1 LLSQDESHK
10 NSELQKIGS
19 LLGAAEDEIDFL
31 SSLPIDKLSFLRMKI
46 TTAILEEQSGV
57 WEPLARV
64 SKFMPNFLNAKVSE
78 DILGPKIT
86 ANITYHVPVKDAL
99 GIATHFSTKF
109 FCDVLEHIVPEK
121 IEHIIKDSPNDL
133 MKRVIH
139 ELRKRKN
146 YLLIGSL
153 IDFTPISTVL
163 KISLEVDD
171 SEMIQIMDY
180 ITKRERLT
188 ELLDNYEDSKIIG
201 LTKASIKLEKIE
213 GLLEVFSF
221 TKPKTKQ
228 KIERILDKLS
238 YEEKSI
244 YKNPA
249 GEFGITII

>member
-1 LLSQDESHK
+1 MLSQDESHK
-10 NSELQKIGS
+10 NSELQKISS
-19 LLGAAEDEIDFL
+19 LLGTPEEEIDFL
-31 SSLPIDKLSFLRMKI
+31 SSIPTDKISFLRMKI

-99 GIATHFSTKF
+99 AIATHFSTKF

-121 IEHIIKDSPNDL
+121 IEHIIRDSPIDL
-133 MKRVIH
+133 MKRVVH

-153 IDFTPISTVL
+153 IDVTPIPTVH
-163 KISLEVDD
+163 KISMEVDD

-180 ITKRERLT
+180 ITKRARLSD
-188 ELLDNYEDSKIIG
+188 LLDIYDDTKIIG
-201 LTKASIKLEKIE
+201 LTKASIRLEKIE

-221 TKPKTKQ
+221 AKAKTKQ
-228 KIERILDKLS
+228 KIERILDRLS
-238 YEEKSI
+238 FDEKSI

>member
-1 LLSQDESHK
+1 
-10 NSELQKIGS
+10 
-19 LLGAAEDEIDFL
+19 
-31 SSLPIDKLSFLRMKI
+31 
-46 TTAILEEQSGV
+46 
-57 WEPLARV
+57 
-64 SKFMPNFLNAKVSE
+64 
-78 DILGPKIT
+78 
-86 ANITYHVPVKDAL
+86 
-99 GIATHFSTKF
+99 
-109 FCDVLEHIVPEK
+109 
-121 IEHIIKDSPNDL
+121 
-133 MKRVIH
+133 
-139 ELRKRKN
+139 
-146 YLLIGSL
+146 LIGSL

-221 TKPKTKQ
+221 TKVKTKQ

>member
-1 LLSQDESHK
+1 MLSQDESHK

>member
-1 LLSQDESHK
+1 MLSQGESHK

-19 LLGAAEDEIDFL
+19 LLSTAEDEIDFL
-31 SSLPIDKLSFLRMKI
+31 SSLPADKLSFLRMKI

-99 GIATHFSTKF
+99 SIATHFSTKF

-121 IEHIIKDSPNDL
+121 IEHIIRDSPNDL
-133 MKRVIH
+133 MKRVVH

-153 IDFTPISTVL
+153 IDFTPISSVH
-163 KISLEVDD
+163 KISMEVDD

-180 ITKRERLT
+180 ITKRERLA
-188 ELLDNYEDSKIIG
+188 ELLDIYDDTKIIG

-221 TKPKTKQ
+221 AKAKTKQ

-238 YEEKSI
+238 YDEKSK

>member
-1 LLSQDESHK
+1 MLSQDESHK
-10 NSELQKIGS
+10 NSELQKIAS
-19 LLGAAEDEIDFL
+19 LLGTPEEEIEFL
-31 SSLPIDKLSFLRMKI
+31 SSIPTDKLSFLRMKI

-86 ANITYHVPVKDAL
+86 ANITYYIPVKDAL
-99 GIATHFSTKF
+99 AIATHFSTKF

-121 IEHIIKDSPNDL
+121 IEHIIRDSPNDL
-133 MKRVIH
+133 MKRVVH

-153 IDFTPISTVL
+153 IDVTPIPTVH
-163 KISLEVDD
+163 KISMEVDD

-180 ITKRERLT
+180 ITKRARLSD
-188 ELLDNYEDSKIIG
+188 LLDIYDDTKIIG
-201 LTKASIKLEKIE
+201 LTKASIRLEKIE

-221 TKPKTKQ
+221 AKAKTKQ
-228 KIERILDKLS
+228 KIERILDRLS
-238 YEEKSI
+238 FDEKSI

>member
-1 LLSQDESHK
+1 MLSQDESHK
-10 NSELQKIGS
+10 NSELQKIAS
-19 LLGAAEDEIDFL
+19 LLDIPEEEIDFL
-31 SSLPIDKLSFLRMKI
+31 GSLATEKLSFLRMKI
-46 TTAILEEQSGV
+46 TKAILEEQSGV

-99 GIATHFSTKF
+99 TIATHFSTKF

-121 IEHIIKDSPNDL
+121 IEHIIRDSPNDL
-133 MKRVIH
+133 MKRVVH

-153 IDFTPISTVL
+153 IDFTPIPSVH
-163 KISLEVDD
+163 KISMEVDD

-180 ITKRERLT
+180 ITKRDRLT
-188 ELLDNYEDSKIIG
+188 DLLDLYEDAKIIG
-201 LTKASIKLEKIE
+201 LTKASIKLGKIE
-213 GLLEVFSF
+213 GLLEVFSY
-221 TKPKTKQ
+221 TKVKTKQ
-228 KIERILDKLS
+228 KIERILDRLS
-238 YEEKSI
+238 FEEKSI

-249 GEFGITII
+249 QEIGITLI

>member
-19 LLGAAEDEIDFL
+19 LLGTAEEEIHFL
-31 SSLPIDKLSFLRMKI
+31 SSLPADKLSFLRMKI

-99 GIATHFSTKF
+99 AIATHFSTKF

-221 TKPKTKQ
+221 TKVKTKQ

-249 GEFGITII
+249 GEYGITII